1 MRRTAVFLSV
11 FLVLAASLLSAQ
23 SLDYSDPSSWAY
35 LAEGEDRIADVFLIC
50 PTVDWGGKGNTNMS
64 MDDEAAKADFAGAR
78 NMERGIYEEC
88 ATRDS
93 PFYRQMTFPFY

>member
-1 MRRTAVFLSV
+1 MILLLFMPL
-11 FLVLAASLLSAQ
+11 FAAR
-23 SLDYSDPSSWAY
+23 SLDYSDPSNWAY

-64 MDDEAAKADFAGAR
+64 MDDEAAKADFAGAL

-88 ATRDS
+88 AA
-93 PFYRQMTFPFY
+93 F